1 MTNRQLLKMLDV
13 IFYNQGKALN
23 FCLARSAGDVT
34 AHLRSALSAVLL
46 LVLHVY
52 QSPAFENVSYRF
64 FITNIKFRPREV
76 CWWRHSPLAFSSQRC
91 VITYF
96 WYYTNRQLLKML
108 VIVATHHLATVFSR
122 ASYKKFYYW
131 LRLSELTNQIDPS
144 ITVDALLLI
153 LSYQSCVKYNKSL
166 YR

>member
-1 MTNRQLLKMLDV
+1 MWFCITKGRHRISLGLLVTSQPACAHLSALCCFWYYTCIPIASFWKCWLS
-13 IFYNQGKALN
+13 IFYNQHQISGL
-23 FCLARSAGDVT
+23 C
-34 AHLRSALSAVLL
+34 
-46 LVLHVY
+46 
-52 QSPAFENVSYRF
+52 
-64 FITNIKFRPREV
+64 EV
-76 CWWRHSPLAFSSQRC
+76 CWWRHSPLAFNSQRC

-96 WYYTNRQLLKML
+96 WYYTHCQLLKML

-131 LRLSELTNQIDPS
+131 LRLSELTNKIDPS

-153 LSYQSCVKYNKSL
+153 LSFQSCVKYNKSL